1 MADTTRSQLTI
12 PEVERSLT
20 RKINESN
27 TEMQAC
33 MDQLSVYFTELR
45 TMISNQTSHVRPEG
59 SSANNVG
66 TPLNE
71 NREETH
77 ETQGGNQRHNNPN
90 QGQYSTRISKID
102 FPRFDGSRVK
112 EWLYKCEQFFSLDNT
127 PPESKVRL
135 ASIHLDGTALQWHL
149 NYMRSQ
155 FDIYPSWPQYIADVS
170 LHFGER
176 MKTPSLL

>member
-1 MADTTRSQLTI
+1 
-12 PEVERSLT
+12 
-20 RKINESN
+20 
-27 TEMQAC
+27 
-33 MDQLSVYFTELR
+33 
-45 TMISNQTSHVRPEG
+45 MISNQTSHVRPEG

-66 TPLNE
+66 TPLHE

-149 NYMRSQ
+149 NYMRSR